1 MEKDYVTLDECKQNV
16 LGRSNNAMRV
26 KNIRAVAHSEQTLD
40 RMRKNPYLEI
50 WDIDYYS
57 TSDSED
63 NDEGKESES
72 EESSADSEDD

>member
-1 MEKDYVTLDECKQNV
+1 
-16 LGRSNNAMRV
+16 MRV
-26 KNIRAVAHSEQTLD
+26 KNIRAVAHSEQTLE

-72 EESSADSEDD
+72 EESSADSEDDQKDNQEEEKKDESQSADTD